1 MASVLRHAASLA
13 LLSLLAPWPVL
24 AQNLIQNGGFIS
36 SLGGWQQHGSVTATW
51 DSSDAAGSATSGS
64 AKLMAPA
71 NSSQG
76 GLQQSF
82 PVTPGYSYEFSA
94 SSRGVP
100 FAGSMTFGF
109 QHPYRFTYSVVNNL
123 WRSDSV
129 VLHAVPNASTGSIEL
144 SMNNAPAG
152 VSAFF
157 DQVSVV
163 QLPTAIRSFSA
174 SSPSI
179 AQGQCASLM
188 IAASSATSL
197 SIDQGVGALQESF
210 NAQWLVPNRC
220 PTTTTTYTLTVSGPT
235 GTVTRQATIT
245 VVPPPTATFSAIPAS
260 ISEGEAATLSWTT
273 TNATS
278 ISIDNGVGTVSAS
291 GTTSVS
297 PSTTTTY
304 TLTASGIGGTTTKQ
318 VSVTVTP
325 PKPQISFNA
334 TPRTIA
340 EGESTTLSWSVLNA
354 TGVSIDHGIGTR
366 PASASVSVS
375 PTATTTYRL
384 TATGPGG
391 SSTAQVTITVL
402 HAPVI
407 IFVATPSTITRGS
420 ASTLTWIVTE
430 ATSVVIDN
438 SVGPQPPNGALEIRP
453 TDTTTYLLTATGP
466 GGVRQAQ
473 VTITVQVSGR
483 RRAVRH

>member
-1 MASVLRHAASLA
+1 MLRSAAGLA
-13 LLSLLAPWPVL
+13 FACALGPWPAF
-24 AQNLIQNGGFIS
+24 AQNLVQNGGFGS
-36 SLGGWQQHGSVTATW
+36 SLAGWQQQGSVTATW
-51 DSSDAAGSATSGS
+51 DSSDAAGAPTSGS
-64 AKLMAPA
+64 AKLAAPA
-71 NSSQG
+71 SNSQG

-82 PVTPGYSYEFSA
+82 SVTPGYSYEFSA

-109 QHPYRFTYSVVNNL
+109 QHSYRVTYNVINNL

-129 VLHAVPNASTGSIEL
+129 VLHAVPSASTGSIEL
-144 SMNNAPAG
+144 SMNNASAG
-152 VSAFF
+152 ASAFF
-157 DQVSVV
+157 DQVSAV
-163 QLPTAIRSFSA
+163 QLPTAIRSFTA
-174 SSPSI
+174 SPPSI

-197 SIDQGVGALQESF
+197 NIDQGVGALQESF

-245 VVPPPTATFSAIPAS
+245 VVPPPTATFTVIPAS

-278 ISIDNGVGTVSAS
+278 ISVDNGVGTVSAS
-291 GTTSVS
+291 GTTSVT

-334 TPRTIA
+334 SPRTIA

-354 TGVSIDHGIGTR
+354 TGVSIDHGIGSR
-366 PASASVSVS
+366 PASGSMSVS
-375 PTATTTYRL
+375 PAATTTYRL
-384 TATGPGG
+384 TATGAGG
-391 SSTAQVTITVL
+391 SSSAQVTVTVL
-402 HAPVI
+402 AAPVI
-407 IFVATPSTITRGS
+407 TFSAAPSSITRGS
-420 ASTLTWIVTE
+420 ASTLAWTVTD
-430 ATSVVIDN
+430 ATLVVIDN
-438 SVGPQPPNGALEIRP
+438 GVGPQPPNGALEVRP
-453 TDTTTYLLTATGP
+453 TETTTYLLTASGP
-466 GGVRQAQ
+466 GGVRLGQ
-473 VTITVQVSGR
+473 VTITVNAVGR